1 MNQHPYPTHLALQR
15 LAISQLNPMQEKTI
29 SSADSNSEIIL
40 LSETGSGKTLA
51 FLISIL
57 NRIDWNQK
65 GKIQALI
72 LAPTRELVLQTESVL
87 RKLQV
92 PGKIS
97 ACYGGHKREIEEN
110 NLIEPP
116 TILLATTG
124 RLADHIRR
132 KNLTLEHVHSAILDE
147 YDKILEL
154 DFQEEMGFILPQIPE
169 NAFKILTSATE
180 LPEIPDFVGLKS
192 PIILNFLSDNPVPP
206 EKCPVYLIKSDNPDK
221 LDTLLHL
228 IAQVKNT
235 SSIVFCN
242 HRDAVERTHNWL
254 KEQGIVSVFYH
265 GGMDQMPREVALC
278 KFKNGTSNILVTT
291 DLAARGLDIPYV
303 RNIIHYHLP
312 HQEDQYI
319 HRNGRTAR
327 MNETGSIF
335 ILLASDEILP
345 EYMRKDAQELD
356 LQEEWSMPEKPKW
369 STLFIAAGKKSKINK
384 IDVVGYLT
392 QKAGLKKD
400 DIGLIEVKDHT
411 TYVGI
416 RKSKISL
423 AVEAAKLHKIKNQ
436 RVRMEVAK

>member
-1 MNQHPYPTHLALQR
+1 MNQNPYPTALALKR
-15 LAISQLNPMQEKTI
+15 LGISQLNQMQEETI
-29 SSADSNSEIIL
+29 SSAEKFNEIIL

-51 FLISIL
+51 FLLSL
-57 NRIDWNQK
+57 VNRIDWNQK

-87 RKLQV
+87 KKMQI

-110 NLIEPP
+110 NLTEPP

-132 KNLTLEHVHSAILDE
+132 KNLTLEHVHSVVLDE

-154 DFQEEMGFILPQIPE
+154 DFQEEMSFIMPILPE
-169 NAFKILTSATE
+169 NCFKILTSATK
-180 LPEIPDFVGLKS
+180 LDEIPSFVGLS
-192 PIILNFLSDNPVPP
+192 NPHTLNFLTEKSNQP
-206 EKCPVYLIKSDNPDK
+206 EKCPVYFIETDQPDK
-221 LDTLLHL
+221 LQTLLHL

-254 KEQGIVSVFYH
+254 KEQGVVSVFYH
-265 GGMDQMPREVALC
+265 GGMEQLPRETALT
-278 KFKNGTSNILVTT
+278 KFKNGTSNILITT
-291 DLAARGLDIPYV
+291 DLASRGLDIQFV

-312 HQEDQYI
+312 HQEDLYT

-327 MNETGSIF
+327 MNETGSIY
-335 ILLASDEILP
+335 ILVAPDESLP
-345 EYMRKDAQELD
+345 DYMEKDAVSLNLNNDWEI
-356 LQEEWSMPEKPKW
+356 PEKPKW
-369 STLFIAAGKKSKINK
+369 STLFISGGKKSKINK
-384 IDVVGYLT
+384 IDVVGFLT

-400 DIGLIEVKDHT
+400 DIGLIEVKDFS
-411 TYVGI
+411 TYVGV
-416 RKSKISL
+416 RKSKIGL
-423 AVEAAKLHKIKNQ
+423 AVEAAKIHKIKNQ

>member
-1 MNQHPYPTHLALQR
+1 MNHNPYPTDQALKR
-15 LAISQLNPMQEKTI
+15 LGISQLNPMQDETI
-29 SSADSNSEIIL
+29 STAEKNTEIIL

-51 FLISIL
+51 FLISLL

-72 LAPTRELVLQTESVL
+72 LAPTRELVLQTEAVL
-87 RKLQV
+87 KKMQI

-132 KNLTLEHVHSAILDE
+132 KNLTLEHVHSSILDE

-154 DFQEEMGFILPQIPE
+154 DFQEEMEFILPQLPE
-169 NAFKILTSATE
+169 NCFKMLTSATQ
-180 LPEIPDFVGLKS
+180 LHEIPSFVGLNS
-192 PIILNFLSDNPVPP
+192 PITLNFLTEKSNQP
-206 EKCPVYLIKSDNPDK
+206 EKCPVFYINTEQPDK
-221 LDTLLHL
+221 LNTLLHL
-228 IAQVKNT
+228 LAQVKNT

-254 KEQGIVSVFYH
+254 KEQGVVTVFYH
-265 GGMDQMPREVALC
+265 GGMEQLPRETALT
-278 KFKNGTSNILVTT
+278 KFKNGTSNILITT
-291 DLAARGLDIPYV
+291 DLASRGLDIPFV

-312 HQEDQYI
+312 HQEDLYT

-327 MNETGSIF
+327 MNETGSIY
-335 ILLASDEILP
+335 ILLAPDEFLP
-345 EYMRKDAQELD
+345 DYIKKEASEIKLNEDWA
-356 LQEEWSMPEKPKW
+356 MPEKPKW
-369 STLFIAAGKKSKINK
+369 STLFIAGGKKSKINK
-384 IDVVGYLT
+384 VDVVGYLT

-400 DIGLIEVKDHT
+400 DIGLIEVKDHS
-411 TYVGI
+411 TYVGV
-416 RKSKISL
+416 RKSKIGL

-436 RVRMEVAK
+436 RIRMEVAK

>member
-1 MNQHPYPTHLALQR
+1 MNHNPYPTEQALKR
-15 LAISQLNPMQEKTI
+15 LGISQLNPMQVETI
-29 SSADSNSEIIL
+29 SSAEKNNEIIL

-51 FLISIL
+51 FLISLL
-57 NRIDWNQK
+57 NRIDWNQN

-87 RKLQV
+87 KKMQI

-132 KNLTLEHVHSAILDE
+132 KNLTLAHIHTAILDE

-154 DFQEEMGFILPQIPE
+154 DFQEEMSFILPLLPE
-169 NAFKILTSATE
+169 KSFKMLTSATQ
-180 LPEIPDFVGLKS
+180 LHEIPSFVGLNS
-192 PIILNFLSDNPVPP
+192 PITINFLTDKPNQL
-206 EKCPVYLIKSDNPDK
+206 EKCPVFYVNTKQPDK

-265 GGMDQMPREVALC
+265 GGMDQLPREVALT
-278 KFKNGTSNILVTT
+278 KFKNGTSNVLITT
-291 DLAARGLDIPYV
+291 DLASRGLDIPFV

-312 HQEDQYI
+312 HQEDLYT

-327 MNETGSIF
+327 MNETGSIY
-335 ILLASDEILP
+335 ILLAPDESLP
-345 EYMRKDAQELD
+345 DYMEKDATLMKLNEQWE
-356 LQEEWSMPEKPKW
+356 MPEKPKW
-369 STLFIAAGKKSKINK
+369 STLFIAGGKKSKINK
-384 IDVVGYLT
+384 VDVVGYLT

-400 DIGLIEVKDHT
+400 DIGLIEVKDYS
-411 TYVGI
+411 TYVGV
-416 RKSKISL
+416 RKSKIGL
-423 AVEAAKLHKIKNQ
+423 AVEAAKVHKIKNQ

>member
-1 MNQHPYPTHLALQR
+1 MNHNPYPADQALKR
-15 LAISQLNPMQEKTI
+15 LDISQLNPMQETTI
-29 SSADSNSEIIL
+29 STAEENTEIIL

-51 FLISIL
+51 FLISML

-72 LAPTRELVLQTESVL
+72 LAPTRELILQTESVL
-87 RKLQV
+87 KKMQI

-132 KNLTLEHVHSAILDE
+132 KNLTLAHIHTAILDE

-154 DFQEEMGFILPQIPE
+154 DFQEEMSFILPQLPE
-169 NAFKILTSATE
+169 KSFKMLTSATQ
-180 LPEIPDFVGLKS
+180 LHEIPSFVGLNS
-192 PIILNFLSDNPVPP
+192 PITLNFLTDKPNQS
-206 EKCPVYLIKSDNPDK
+206 EKCPIFCINTEQPDK

-265 GGMDQMPREVALC
+265 GGMDQLPREVALT
-278 KFKNGTSNILVTT
+278 KFKNGTSNILITT
-291 DLAARGLDIPYV
+291 DLASRGLDIPFV

-312 HQEDQYI
+312 HQEDLYT

-327 MNETGSIF
+327 MNETGSIY
-335 ILLASDEILP
+335 ILLAPDESLP
-345 EYMRKDAQELD
+345 DYIEKEAALMKLNEQWE
-356 LQEEWSMPEKPKW
+356 MPEKPKW

-384 IDVVGYLT
+384 VDVVGYLT

-400 DIGLIEVKDHT
+400 DIGLIEVKDHS
-411 TYVGI
+411 TYVGV
-416 RKSKISL
+416 RKSKIGL
-423 AVEAAKLHKIKNQ
+423 AVEAAKVHKIKNQ

>member
-1 MNQHPYPTHLALQR
+1 MNQNPYPIDQALQR
-15 LAISQLNPMQEKTI
+15 LDISRLNPMQEQTI
-29 SSADSNSEIIL
+29 STAQEINEIIL
-40 LSETGSGKTLA
+40 LSDTGSGKTLA

-57 NRIDWNQK
+57 NRIDWNLK

-87 RKLQV
+87 RKMQV
-92 PGKIS
+92 PGKIT

-132 KNLTLEHVHSAILDE
+132 KNLTLEHIHSAILDE

-154 DFQEEMGFILPQIPE
+154 DFQEEMEFILPQLPE
-169 NAFKILTSATE
+169 NSFKLLTSATA

-192 PIILNFLSDNPVPP
+192 PIILNFLSKNSSPP
-206 EKCPVYLIKSDNPDK
+206 EKCPVYLVNTNQPDK

-242 HRDAVERTHNWL
+242 HRDAVERTHHWL

-265 GGMDQMPREVALC
+265 GGMDQLPREIALC
-278 KFKNGTSNILVTT
+278 KFKNGTSNVLVTT
-291 DLAARGLDIPYV
+291 DLASRGLDIPYV

-312 HQEDQYI
+312 HQEDQYV

-335 ILLASDEILP
+335 LLLAPDETLP
-345 EYMRKDAQELD
+345 EYMQQEAQMIQ
-356 LQEEWSMPEKPKW
+356 LQEEWNLPEKPKW

-400 DIGLIEVKDHT
+400 DIGLIEVKDFS
-411 TYVGI
+411 TYVGV

-423 AVEAAKLHKIKNQ
+423 AIEAGKLHKIKNQ